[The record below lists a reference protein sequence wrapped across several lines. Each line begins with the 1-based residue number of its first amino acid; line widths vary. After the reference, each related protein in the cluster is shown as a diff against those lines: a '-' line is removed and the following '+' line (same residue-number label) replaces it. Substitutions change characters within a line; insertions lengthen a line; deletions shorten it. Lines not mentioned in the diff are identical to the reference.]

1 MKKWFSGNEVT
12 GWTSI
17 DIQATGVYGVTVLP
31 PATVGQRPCVVKSGF
46 LPVSEWNAAG
56 LIQLSEQISVAGC
69 PWVLTL
75 SRDQYTLLVIPEP
88 RVHTDELEQS
98 IRYSIDETVGF
109 SVAEDSL
116 ALMKIPVDAAYTNNT
131 PHIYVV
137 LVKRETMREIDSVFQ
152 DAGLKLSQIDIRET
166 AQRNISLQVQ
176 DLKQGVALL
185 FIEEQ
190 GVALTVSSHGALYL
204 DRFIKTSAFMEAVG
218 RDAGVERI
226 DSRISLELQR
236 SFDFVARKYPFLQIE
251 RVFIMTSGSVP
262 TDISPLS
269 FDLPFER
276 LELAR
281 MFDFSQTPAL
291 SNEKIQPD
299 YFIALG
305 AALRYCENY
314 QSLNLQNRMAGYRPR
329 AILAELCVLASLIL
343 LLGLFWGEGQLAL
356 EQVRSD
362 YASSELNLQKIR
374 VRINEM
380 NSSAVLNQADNP
392 VLTTLR
398 EAAAKTILAQARH
411 LGNAD
416 GYARYFTLLTDVEEK
431 GVWLTSVVIES
442 GKSVALSGRASDQAA
457 LLRYV
462 KKLNTAFVLYDV
474 QFTQMELNAEVL
486 PAQSEARYVFFKLHC
501 GKG

>member
-190 GVALTVSSHGALYL
+190 GVALTVSSHGAL
-204 DRFIKTSAFMEAVG
+204 
-218 RDAGVERI
+218 
-226 DSRISLELQR
+226 
-236 SFDFVARKYPFLQIE
+236 
-251 RVFIMTSGSVP
+251 
-262 TDISPLS
+262 
-269 FDLPFER
+269 
-276 LELAR
+276 
-281 MFDFSQTPAL
+281 
-291 SNEKIQPD
+291 
-299 YFIALG
+299 
-305 AALRYCENY
+305 
-314 QSLNLQNRMAGYRPR
+314 
-329 AILAELCVLASLIL
+329 
-343 LLGLFWGEGQLAL
+343 
-356 EQVRSD
+356 
-362 YASSELNLQKIR
+362 
-374 VRINEM
+374 
-380 NSSAVLNQADNP
+380 
-392 VLTTLR
+392 
-398 EAAAKTILAQARH
+398 
-411 LGNAD
+411 
-416 GYARYFTLLTDVEEK
+416 
-431 GVWLTSVVIES
+431 
-442 GKSVALSGRASDQAA
+442 
-457 LLRYV
+457 
-462 KKLNTAFVLYDV
+462 
-474 QFTQMELNAEVL
+474 
-486 PAQSEARYVFFKLHC
+486 
-501 GKG
+501 